1 MVGNLPDP
9 AILRIPLGRSQ
20 KGSKNGTPRG
30 LRLGAGPEI
39 EGGVKAHRGGKSAW
53 NSTDVRSSSKHST
66 GCISLMVKRKYR
78 EALEQA
84 RVPFL
89 AGPRVS

>member
-30 LRLGAGPEI
+30 LRLEAGPEI
-39 EGGVKAHRGGKSAW
+39 EGGVKALRGGKSAKGGGKSAW
-53 NSTDVRSSSKHST
+53 NSTDGNSIGTVVYSVR
-66 GCISLMVKRKYR
+66 YR
-78 EALEQA
+78 E
-84 RVPFL
+84 VYFKD
-89 AGPRVS
+89 VSIFKNL

>member
-9 AILRIPLGRSQ
+9 AILRTPLGRSQ

-39 EGGVKAHRGGKSAW
+39 EEGVKAHRGGGGKAHGILLMLRGHRVEDQTCILPRTSDDSW
-53 NSTDVRSSSKHST
+53 NAHAPTP
-66 GCISLMVKRKYR
+66 
-78 EALEQA
+78 E
-84 RVPFL
+84 
-89 AGPRVS
+89 